1 MNRNTKKII
10 NKNIK
15 SVNNAINKTKKTIV
29 KTAYKIGDD
38 IKNEFRFNKRFD
50 YPPILNEYIDKYQN
64 NIIVGATIYRHKV
77 NDFITKTLNILSD
90 SNFDKLFH
98 LRCYFMLDNGQEIY
112 IEKNERINC
121 GIGNKQTDHDF
132 LNVDSV
138 DIPQNLT
145 FGQLITNT
153 ASLMGEKFLTYSASS
168 NNCQYFIRAVFQSN
182 NMLQPKYESF
192 IKQSTEQLFNNN
204 ANLRKF
210 ANTVTDIAGE
220 ANAIIQGGELDEL
233 DDLDESDDYL
243 LYCMCCNKIVS
254 LKDRQKH
261 NKSKSHIKL
270 RNN

>member
-1 MNRNTKKII
+1 
-10 NKNIK
+10 
-15 SVNNAINKTKKTIV
+15 
-29 KTAYKIGDD
+29 
-38 IKNEFRFNKRFD
+38 
-50 YPPILNEYIDKYQN
+50 
-64 NIIVGATIYRHKV
+64 
-77 NDFITKTLNILSD
+77 
-90 SNFDKLFH
+90 
-98 LRCYFMLDNGQEIY
+98 MLYNGQEIY

-168 NNCQYFIRAVFQSN
+168 NNCQYFIRAVFQAN

-220 ANAIIQGGELDEL
+220 AHAIMAGGELDEL